1 MKFLEVEMLG
11 FVEGLQQLEELM
23 IEDDFASIDADII
36 FVMGG
41 ISWQVY
47 EQLLN
52 SWQDNYSCRVTFLEG
67 CLEIMSPSRRHEFIK
82 SNIGRLLEVYFE

>member
-1 MKFLEVEMLG
+1 MLG